1 MILGHI
7 HTQLPFTLSEVLQKS
22 LDFLIHLDLQNLS
35 PGKIEIDGN
44 KVFAEV
50 VDTTTHLKEE
60 SKPESHQ
67 KYIDIHYL
75 VSGKEYIGTV
85 IDTKNNPI
93 YKPFVPGKDIQFYDH
108 VKHET
113 FVELF
118 PGSYV
123 ILFPQDIH
131 RPCCCLTDPVSI
143 RKIIVKIAVSEI

>member
-7 HTQLPFTLSEVLQKS
+7 HAQLPFALPAVLQKS
-22 LDFLIHLDLQNLS
+22 LYFLSHLDLQNLS
-35 PGKIEIDGN
+35 PGKIEIDGD

-60 SKPESHQ
+60 SKPEIHQ

-75 VSGKEYIGTV
+75 ISGIEYIGTV
-85 IDTKNNPI
+85 IDTKDNPI
-93 YKPFVPGKDIQFYDH
+93 YKSFAPGKDIQFYEH

-131 RPCCCLTDPVSI
+131 RPCCCLTDPVTI